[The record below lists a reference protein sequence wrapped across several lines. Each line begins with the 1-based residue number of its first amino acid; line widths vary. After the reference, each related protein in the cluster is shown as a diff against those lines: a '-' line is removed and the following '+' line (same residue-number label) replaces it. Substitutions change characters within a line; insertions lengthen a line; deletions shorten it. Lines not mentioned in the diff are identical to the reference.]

1 MTTLGNEPVLE
12 TAGTVGIVRHEGAA
26 ASSASDDRP
35 KAFTLRRLNV
45 VLISTYELGHQP
57 FGLASPAA
65 WLRNAGANV
74 VTQDLSRQT
83 LDDSAIRSA
92 SLVAFYLPMH
102 TATRIAIA
110 LIPKVRLL
118 NPTAHLCGFGLYAPI
133 NAEFLR
139 KCGISTILG
148 GEFEEGLL
156 SLANRLYRDR
166 DAFGDAPQVEP
177 EVSVSRQQFIV
188 PDRSGLP
195 SLIDY
200 ACLNL
205 GNGRQA
211 TVGYTEASRGCKHLC
226 RHCPIV
232 PVYNGKFRIVQ
243 RDVVLEDIRQQVR
256 DGAQHITFGDPDF
269 FNGIGHAMEIARAL
283 HREFPELTYDA
294 TIKIEH
300 LLKHQEHLPEL
311 RDTGC
316 LFVTSAVESVDDTI
330 LTYLDKRHTRA
341 DFVRAVE
348 LLREIGLNFAP
359 TFVAFTP
366 WISLEGYEDLL
377 LTMAALQLIDSV
389 PPVQL
394 AIRLLIPAGSRLL
407 ELPEI
412 QACIE
417 EFDENALTFRW
428 THPDE
433 RVDRLQR
440 DIAAFV
446 QQALTDRLD
455 RYRIF
460 WGTWQ
465 LLRRAMGKMPNFPDV
480 TPRPAAPVPC
490 LTESWFC

>member
-1 MTTLGNEPVLE
+1 
-12 TAGTVGIVRHEGAA
+12 
-26 ASSASDDRP
+26 
-35 KAFTLRRLNV
+35 
-45 VLISTYELGHQP
+45 
-57 FGLASPAA
+57 
-65 WLRNAGANV
+65 
-74 VTQDLSRQT
+74 
-83 LDDSAIRSA
+83 
-92 SLVAFYLPMH
+92 MH

-118 NPTAHLCGFGLYAPI
+118 NPTAHLCAFGLYAPI

-148 GEFEEGLL
+148 GEFEDGLL
-156 SLANRLYRDR
+156 SLANRLDR
-166 DAFGDAPQVEP
+166 DGDAVGEAPQVEP
-177 EVSVSRQQFIV
+177 EVSLSRQQFIV

-195 SLIDY
+195 SLVDY
-200 ACLNL
+200 ARLNL
-205 GNGRQA
+205 ANGQQA

-232 PVYNGKFRIVQ
+232 PVYNGRFRIVQ
-243 RDVVLEDIRQQVR
+243 RDVVLEDIRRQVR
-256 DGAQHITFGDPDF
+256 GGAQHITFGDPDF
-269 FNGIGHAMEIARAL
+269 FNGIGHAMEIVRAL
-283 HREFPELTYDA
+283 HREFPDLTYDA

-330 LTYLDKRHTRA
+330 LAHLDKHHTRA

-348 LLREIGLNFAP
+348 LLREVGLNFAP

-394 AIRLLIPAGSRLL
+394 AIRLLIPAGSLLL

-412 QACIE
+412 QACVE
-417 EFDENALTFRW
+417 GFDENALTFRW

-440 DIAAFV
+440 DVAAFV

-465 LLRRAMGKMPNFPDV
+465 LVRRAMGKMPDFPDV
-480 TPRPAAPVPC
+480 TPQPAAARPRSCIAWLACALAPAEHESTTRTPRSCWPRRVHRCITRSRPRVHTRVPPPARRTSGAWDRRSPRLARARQAC
-490 LTESWFC
+490 RRARSRP